1 MLIDIHQLKLT
12 SSTRSNYYK
21 ILHYYRE
28 TEEKTFSGQRDTCR
42 RITERLND
50 ITFWRNELATEFERM
65 LTETHQLQDV
75 RRAVEKAN
83 QDCDPPLQ
91 MAQEC
96 LYHREGRQGKLSLKW
111 FVLD

>member
-1 MLIDIHQLKLT
+1 MWLFPLLH
-12 SSTRSNYYK
+12 NK
-21 ILHYYRE
+21 ICFRE

-50 ITFWRNELATEFERM
+50 ITFWRNELATELERM

-96 LYHREGRQGKLSLKW
+96 LYHREGRQGTLHHCVGSEW
-111 FVLD
+111 SI